1 MWPATA
7 VFPTRLPVP
16 ITASAGREN
25 GSKRTGSKRKSAPA
39 YGIPRASTRLAM
51 RKRRGGSAM
60 GSSERSST
68 ISGASG
74 LERLL
79 EGLEDRDAV
88 VLSPTQL
95 LRASEEDRADH
106 LVPEARE
113 RDPDDVRVVLPVD
126 QGDGFHCLL
135 VTSLSMRVVYFS
147 NSRVSAENWMMRSWS
162 WYGYFR
168 QTSTCLPSISIRL

>member
-1 MWPATA
+1 MAGHCGLPDPLARPDHGQRRARERLEADRVEAEVRARIRDPAGQH
-7 VFPTRLPVP
+7 P
-16 ITASAGREN
+16 AGDAE
-25 GSKRTGSKRKSAPA
+25 AA
-39 YGIPRASTRLAM
+39 
-51 RKRRGGSAM
+51 RRVGDGLV
-60 GSSERSST
+60 GEVEHDLGR
-68 ISGASG
+68 SG

-79 EGLEDRDAV
+79 EGLEDRDTV

-95 LRASEEDRADH
+95 LRASEEDGADH
-106 LVPEARE
+106 LVPDARE
-113 RDPDDVRVVLPVD
+113 RDPDDIRVVLPVD